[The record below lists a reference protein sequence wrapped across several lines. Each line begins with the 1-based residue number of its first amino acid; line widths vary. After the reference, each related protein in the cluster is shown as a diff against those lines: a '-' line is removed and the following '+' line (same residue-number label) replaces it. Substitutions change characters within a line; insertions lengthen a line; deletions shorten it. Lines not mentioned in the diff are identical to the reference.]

1 MNMAGVGLT
10 NEKRVLEILSKLK
23 IGAMGIEMVRSLDI
37 PLGFARPEQGRVGTF
52 VRLDMTGYE
61 SSKNKQPAA
70 QPRPR
75 RRSRPHGGLMTIVLR
90 PIRITRC
97 GPVFQEP
104 TTWGRLP
111 GYRTRHRTRRYSAK
125 PRSRAICPTS
135 ADRSSSA
142 GESPPDGYSAPIR

>member
-111 GYRTRHRTRRYSAK
+111 GYRKLPRKHPRAA
-125 PRSRAICPTS
+125 RSRSHAICP
-135 ADRSSSA
+135 RSEHRA
-142 GESPPDGYSAPIR
+142 W